1 MSVTEVPLTER
12 LRDAALVEFM
22 GAPIIDPITFKCQK
36 SMSVGLRKCAMAHGL
51 DLSALVRLLI
61 RAGAEQ
67 YGIDLTHTSL

>member
-1 MSVTEVPLTER
+1 
-12 LRDAALVEFM
+12 M